1 MNNKFSK
8 LIINYDESVLKRIE
22 LQKYLSQNSP
32 IFPVLT
38 FEITEE
44 SILQKSEI
52 IKKQPWPKDKE
63 LLKYF
68 WDEFKIEIEK
78 MHLVGYI
85 HGDILKKNM
94 IFDGCRI
101 RLIDHELYLKQ
112 GNKFRV
118 TYPWVSIE
126 DLQSENISYK
136 TDQIC
141 IKATELRF
149 FENEKYKKFREI
161 QQQKIKSIF
170 CKTANLSDQ

>member
-1 MNNKFSK
+1 MNYKFSK
-8 LIINYDESVLKRIE
+8 LIINYDKSVLKRIE

-38 FEITEE
+38 FDITEK

-52 IKKQPWPKDKE
+52 IKKHPWPKDKE
-63 LLKYF
+63 LLKHF

-101 RLIDHELYLKQ
+101 RLIDHEISLKQ
-112 GNKFRV
+112 GGNLRV

-126 DLQSENISYK
+126 DLETENISYK
-136 TDQIC
+136 TDHIC
-141 IKATELRF
+141 IKASELRF
-149 FENEKYKKFREI
+149 FDDEKYKKFRDT
-161 QQQKIKSIF
+161 QQQALDSKFSKSI
-170 CKTANLSDQ
+170 KMINR

>member
-1 MNNKFSK
+1 
-8 LIINYDESVLKRIE
+8 
-22 LQKYLSQNSP
+22 
-32 IFPVLT
+32 
-38 FEITEE
+38 
-44 SILQKSEI
+44 
-52 IKKQPWPKDKE
+52 
-63 LLKYF
+63 
-68 WDEFKIEIEK
+68 
-78 MHLVGYI
+78 
-85 HGDILKKNM
+85 M

>member
-1 MNNKFSK
+1 MNNEFSK
-8 LIINYDESVLKRIE
+8 LIINYDKSVLKRIE

>member
-1 MNNKFSK
+1 MNNEFSK
-8 LIINYDESVLKRIE
+8 LIINYDKSVLKRIE

-63 LLKYF
+63 VLNHF
-68 WDEFKIEIEK
+68 WNEFKKEIEK

-101 RLIDHELYLKQ
+101 RLIDHELSLKQ
-112 GNKFRV
+112 ENKFRV
-118 TYPWVSIE
+118 TYPWVSVD
-126 DLQSENISYK
+126 DLKTGNISFK
-136 TDQIC
+136 TDHIC

-149 FENEKYKKFREI
+149 FEHEKYKNFRGI

>member
-22 LQKYLSQNSP
+22 LQKYLSQNSL

-63 LLKYF
+63 LLKHF

-78 MHLVGYI
+78 MHFVGYI

-101 RLIDHELYLKQ
+101 RLIDHELSLKQ
-112 GNKFRV
+112 GNNYRV

-170 CKTANLSDQ
+170 CETANLFDQ

>member
-1 MNNKFSK
+1 
-8 LIINYDESVLKRIE
+8 
-22 LQKYLSQNSP
+22 
-32 IFPVLT
+32 
-38 FEITEE
+38 
-44 SILQKSEI
+44 
-52 IKKQPWPKDKE
+52 
-63 LLKYF
+63 
-68 WDEFKIEIEK
+68 
-78 MHLVGYI
+78 
-85 HGDILKKNM
+85 M

-101 RLIDHELYLKQ
+101 RLIDHELSLKQ

-136 TDQIC
+136 TDHIC

-170 CKTANLSDQ
+170 CKTANLFDQ